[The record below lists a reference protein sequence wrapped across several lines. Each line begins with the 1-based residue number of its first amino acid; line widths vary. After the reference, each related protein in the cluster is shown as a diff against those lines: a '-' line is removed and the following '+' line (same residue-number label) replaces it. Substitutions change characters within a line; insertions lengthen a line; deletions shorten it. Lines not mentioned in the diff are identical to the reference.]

1 MRFFSVAAVAAAM
14 ITIAAAS
21 PRTTLTFDYGWRFSL
36 GDPAGVTPALTTA
49 SLDPTFTESVD
60 NQTCS
65 QLAYTALGRM
75 GPDDCRGA
83 CSATPGCLVW
93 QYIPSDTPHSIRPVG
108 FSARACYIHDG
119 TLGNNP
125 QCTPTGSDAVGG
137 RRAAVP
143 PPLQNR
149 TGVTW
154 AEAGFDDS
162 SWARVDLPHDFVLL
176 GDYSE
181 DADGHHGY
189 LPRNLSGWYRKK
201 FSLPARYAP
210 AAGSGFTW
218 LHFEGVF
225 QAGE

>member
-1 MRFFSVAAVAAAM
+1 MQVTWHTALHITVFPHVRAARFTMRALLLAAAAVAGAA
-14 ITIAAAS
+14 AAAS
-21 PRTTLTFDYGWRFSL
+21 PREQLTFDYGWRFSL
-36 GDPAGVTPALTTA
+36 GDPAGVSPPLTTA

-65 QLAYTALGRM
+65 QIAYSALGRM

-93 QYIPSDTPHSIRPVG
+93 QYIPQGARAAPG

-119 TLGNNP
+119 TLGDDP
-125 QCTPTGSDAVGG
+125 QCTPGGEAVGG
-137 RRAAVP
+137 RRAAAPSV
-143 PPLQNR
+143 QNR

-176 GDYSE
+176 GDYTE
-181 DADGHHGY
+181 DADSHHGY
-189 LPRNLSGWYRKK
+189 LPRNQSGWYRKK
-201 FSLPARYAP
+201 FNLPD
-210 AAGSGFTW
+210 T
-218 LHFEGVF
+218 
-225 QAGE
+225 